1 MAAEPQH
8 VQPRP
13 EDEHH
18 VQRGQ
23 PLAHMAS
30 ASLTDGAAACDAV
43 PVQSIAALQSPDAV
57 QHERAEADEQPLAR
71 GAAQSNCCMRQTDA
85 GEKAEAGAA
94 GKPTPPAHFTCPISY
109 EIMSDPVM
117 IATGHTYD
125 RACIEKWIAS
135 GHRSCP
141 LSGQKLR
148 HSELVPNIALRNIIQ
163 VWLCLHAFIYLW
175 P

>member
-1 MAAEPQH
+1 MATEVPSAQHHGEP
-8 VQPRP
+8 PDATSP
-13 EDEHH
+13 PG
-18 VQRGQ
+18 QR
-23 PLAHMAS
+23 LAHMAS
-30 ASLTDGAAACDAV
+30 ASLTDGAAACEATSLQ
-43 PVQSIAALQSPDAV
+43 PIAALQSPDAA
-57 QHERAEADEQPLAR
+57 QHERAEVDDRPVPP

-85 GEKAEAGAA
+85 GEKAEPGAN

-163 VWLCLHAFIYLW
+163 VRAGVSSL
-175 P
+175 